1 MLTIRRLRV
10 SCVMAR
16 VLDQAMF
23 RWFTAIIICSKIF
36 YGLRIIERT
45 ESFRSGLPP
54 AWSGSSPTLNK
65 KNQEIE
71 EDTIMST
78 QMKKTDDQ
86 LIFRKTNARKG
97 RNISITPENSAM
109 KHLVYGRIMLDREK
123 PSERFSTGSMETGL
137 ICLSG
142 ECTIKADG
150 QTNNIDR
157 YDSIYIPRDTEVE
170 ITTGSS
176 VDLVECSAEVE
187 KKYPLQI
194 VRYADVEK
202 DGSLKFKTGGASN
215 SRTVNITLGKN
226 IEAGRILAGFTT
238 SEPGHWTS
246 WPPHEHAAI
255 LEELYVYY
263 DMPAPA
269 FGVQFVYTN
278 PNEPE
283 FVGVVHDGDAV
294 IMPKG
299 FHPNVSVPGH
309 PINFVW
315 MMAAHREVEDRQ
327 FGVVTVQPGFDQ
339 GGSGLEASR
348 K

>member
-1 MLTIRRLRV
+1 
-10 SCVMAR
+10 
-16 VLDQAMF
+16 
-23 RWFTAIIICSKIF
+23 
-36 YGLRIIERT
+36 
-45 ESFRSGLPP
+45 
-54 AWSGSSPTLNK
+54 
-65 KNQEIE
+65 
-71 EDTIMST
+71 MST
-78 QMKKTDDQ
+78 QMKEAKDQ
-86 LIFRKTNARKG
+86 LIFRGTNQKKG
-97 RNISITPENSAM
+97 RNISISPENSAM
-109 KHLVYGRIMLDREK
+109 KHLVYGRVILDQQVPRVT
-123 PSERFSTGSMETGL
+123 FSTGKLESGL

-142 ECTIKADG
+142 DCTIRADD
-150 QTNNIDR
+150 QTIKVEQ
-157 YDSIYIPRDTEVE
+157 YDSVYLPRETEVE
-170 ITTGSS
+170 ITTDTA

-187 KKYPLQI
+187 KRFPLQV

-226 IEAGRILAGFTT
+226 VDAGRILAGFTT

-278 PNEPE
+278 PDEPD
-283 FVGVVHDGDAV
+283 FVGVVRDGDAV

-339 GGSGLEASR
+339 AGSGLEASR

>member
-1 MLTIRRLRV
+1 
-10 SCVMAR
+10 
-16 VLDQAMF
+16 
-23 RWFTAIIICSKIF
+23 
-36 YGLRIIERT
+36 
-45 ESFRSGLPP
+45 
-54 AWSGSSPTLNK
+54 
-65 KNQEIE
+65 
-71 EDTIMST
+71 MST
-78 QMKKTDDQ
+78 QTKTASDQ
-86 LIFRKTNARKG
+86 RIFRRTNALKG
-97 RNISITPENSAM
+97 RHLAINPENSALQ
-109 KHLVYGRIMLDREK
+109 HLVYGRVILDQETPTVK
-123 PSERFSTGSMETGL
+123 FSTGTLESGL
-137 ICLSG
+137 ICLAG
-142 ECTIKADG
+142 ECTVKAES
-150 QTNNIDR
+150 QTIELGCH
-157 YDSIYIPRDTEVE
+157 DSIYLPRDTDVE
-170 ITTGSS
+170 IATASA
-176 VDLVECSAEVE
+176 VDLVECAAAVE
-187 KKYPLQI
+187 NKYPLQV

-202 DGSLKFKTGGASN
+202 DSSLKFKTGGPSTT
-215 SRTVNITLGKN
+215 RTVNITLGKN

-246 WPPHEHAAI
+246 WPPHEHATM

-278 PNEPE
+278 PDDPE
-283 FVGVVHDGDAV
+283 FIGVVRDGDAV

-339 GGSGLEASR
+339 AGSGLEASR

>member
-1 MLTIRRLRV
+1 
-10 SCVMAR
+10 
-16 VLDQAMF
+16 
-23 RWFTAIIICSKIF
+23 
-36 YGLRIIERT
+36 
-45 ESFRSGLPP
+45 
-54 AWSGSSPTLNK
+54 
-65 KNQEIE
+65 
-71 EDTIMST
+71 MST
-78 QMKKTDDQ
+78 QMKPDQ
-86 LIFRKTNARKG
+86 EQIIFRNTNAGKG
-97 RNISITPENSAM
+97 RTVSITPENSSM
-109 KHLVYGRIMLDREK
+109 KHLVYGRIILDKDVPRA
-123 PSERFSTGSMETGL
+123 SFSTGRMESGL

-142 ECTIKADG
+142 ECTITCDG
-150 QTNNIDR
+150 ATNKIDQ
-157 YDSIYIPRDTEVE
+157 YDSIYLPRDSQVEV
-170 ITTGSS
+170 TTDSA

-187 KKYPLQI
+187 NKYPLQV
-194 VRYADVEK
+194 VRYSEVEK
-202 DGSLKFKTGGASN
+202 DSSLRFKTGGAAN

-226 IEAGRILAGFTT
+226 VEAGRILAGFTT

-246 WPPHEHAAI
+246 WPPHEHAAM

-278 PNEPE
+278 TDEPE
-283 FVGVVHDGDAV
+283 FIGIVRDGDAV
-294 IMPKG
+294 TMPKG

-339 GGSGLEASR
+339 GGTGLEASR

>member
-1 MLTIRRLRV
+1 
-10 SCVMAR
+10 
-16 VLDQAMF
+16 
-23 RWFTAIIICSKIF
+23 
-36 YGLRIIERT
+36 
-45 ESFRSGLPP
+45 
-54 AWSGSSPTLNK
+54 
-65 KNQEIE
+65 
-71 EDTIMST
+71 MST
-78 QMKKTDDQ
+78 QMQETPDQ
-86 LIFRKTNARKG
+86 MIFRRTNEHKG
-97 RNISITPENSAM
+97 RHISITPQNSSM
-109 KHLVYGRIMLDREK
+109 KHLVYGRIILDKETPRAA
-123 PSERFSTGSMETGL
+123 FGTGELETGL

-150 QTNNIDR
+150 ETHRIER
-157 YDSIYIPRDTEVE
+157 YDSLYIPRDTEMEV
-170 ITTGSS
+170 TTESA

-187 KKYPLQI
+187 KKYPLQV

-202 DGSLKFKTGGASN
+202 DGSLKFKTGGPSTT
-215 SRTVNITLGKN
+215 RTVNITLGKN
-226 IEAGRILAGFTT
+226 VEAGRILAGFTT

-278 PNEPE
+278 PDEPE
-283 FVGVVHDGDAV
+283 FVGVVRDGDAV

-315 MMAAHREVEDRQ
+315 LMAAHREVEDRQ

>member
-1 MLTIRRLRV
+1 MSAQTK
-10 SCVMAR
+10 
-16 VLDQAMF
+16 QQ
-23 RWFTAIIICSKIF
+23 T
-36 YGLRIIERT
+36 
-45 ESFRSGLPP
+45 
-54 AWSGSSPTLNK
+54 
-65 KNQEIE
+65 NQ
-71 EDTIMST
+71 M
-78 QMKKTDDQ
+78 
-86 LIFRKTNARKG
+86 IFRKTNSQKG
-97 RNISITPENSAM
+97 RTISITPDNSSM
-109 KHLVYGRIMLDREK
+109 RHLSYGRIILDKEV
-123 PSERFSTGSMETGL
+123 PSVSFATAGQESGL

-142 ECTIKADG
+142 RCRITCDG
-150 QTNNIDR
+150 VTNDIEQ
-157 YDSIYIPRDTEVE
+157 YDSIYLPRDSQVE
-170 ITTGSS
+170 ITSDS
-176 VDLVECSAEVE
+176 DVDLIECSADVDN
-187 KKYPLQI
+187 KYPLQI

-202 DGSLKFKTGGASN
+202 DGSLRFKTGGASN

-226 IEAGRILAGFTT
+226 VEAGRILAGFTT

-246 WPPHEHAAI
+246 WPPHEHASM

-278 PNEPE
+278 PDEPE
-283 FVGVVHDGDAV
+283 FVGIVHDGDAV